1 MKTTKLKLLLLG
13 LICFWLMVSTK
24 VIAEEVTALPEKPQE
39 QSEATESV
47 QPEVDKQSTDKAAEK
62 RKNILADASTALDE
76 TVKALKALDEDK
88 PKDALAALE
97 KATGKLELILARD
110 PGLALAPVDLQVVTY
125 DLLANPDTVKAMIHD
140 AENYFEDGE
149 IQRARPL
156 VANLASEIQF
166 RTTSIPLVSYPGAIK
181 AVTPLID
188 QGKLDEAKAALQS
201 ALNTLVV
208 STDEVIPLP
217 KLRAEQMLKSAEALA
232 EKEKRTD
239 KDNETLAALLSGARN
254 QLKMAEL
261 LGYGTKKSYEPVYEQ
276 LDQIEA
282 KTSGGK
288 GGKGWFERIKQQ
300 LSELFG
306 ATRYSS
312 RAKH

>member
-1 MKTTKLKLLLLG
+1 MKTSKLKLLLVG
-13 LICFWLMVSTK
+13 LISFWLLVSTK
-24 VIAEEVTALPEKPQE
+24 VFAQEDTALPEQPQE
-39 QSEATESV
+39 QSEAAESV

-62 RKNILADASTALDE
+62 RKNILADASAALDE

-88 PKDALAALE
+88 PDDALASLE
-97 KATGKLELILARD
+97 RATGKLELILARD
-110 PGLALAPVDLQVVTY
+110 SGLALAPVDLEVVTY

-140 AENYFEDGE
+140 AEDYLEDGE
-149 IQRARPL
+149 IQKARPL

-166 RTTSIPLVSYPGAIK
+166 RTTNIPLATYPSAIK

-188 QGKLDEAKAALQS
+188 EGKLDEAKDALQS

-208 STDEVIPLP
+208 STDEIVPLP
-217 KLRAEQMLKSAEALA
+217 KLRAEQMLKNAEALA
-232 EKEKRTD
+232 EKEERTD
-239 KDNETLAALLSGARN
+239 KDNETLAGLLSGARN

-261 LGYGTKKSYEPVYEQ
+261 LGSGTKKSYEPMYEQ

-288 GGKGWFERIKQQ
+288 GGKGWFDKIKQQ
-300 LSELFG
+300 LSELL
-306 ATRYSS
+306 
-312 RAKH
+312 